1 MADQN
6 LLVVEDDAQTAQ
18 AIQRAL
24 AELNLPVRRVPDLHA
39 ARDEISRQR
48 PDLIVLDRLLPE
60 GDSLDW
66 LAQLRAAAQ
75 EDSLQQEVCGRLDV
89 KSSALVF
96 PLTLHSSV

>member
-1 MADQN
+1 MKSHPRMAEQN

-24 AELNLPVRRVPDLHA
+24 AGLDLPVRRVADLHA
-39 ARDEISRQR
+39 AQAEIDRQR

-66 LAQLRAAAQ
+66 LTQLRAAAPGARA
-75 EDSLQQEVCGRLDV
+75 S
-89 KSSALVF
+89 
-96 PLTLHSSV
+96 